1 MLANCF
7 QVLSHPV
14 RLQLLQIL
22 STRSGCI
29 CGDVIDIGSFSE
41 ATILHHLRALQRAG
55 FIQGEL
61 EGRRRCYQLNADM
74 LDTFKR
80 LVERL

>member
-7 QVLSHPV
+7 QALSHPV
-14 RLQLLQIL
+14 RLQLLRVL
-22 STRSGCI
+22 ATRSECI
-29 CGDVIDIGSFSE
+29 CGDVIAIGSFSE
-41 ATILHHLRALQRAG
+41 ATILNHLRVLQRAG

-61 EGRRRCYQLNADM
+61 EGRRRCYQLNTDM

>member
-7 QVLSHPV
+7 AALSHPV
-14 RLQLLQIL
+14 RLQLLKIL
-22 STRSGCI
+22 ATRSECI
-29 CGDVIDIGSFSE
+29 CGDVINLGSFSE
-41 ATILHHLRALQRAG
+41 ATVLQHLRVLQRAG

-61 EGRRRCYQLNADM
+61 EGRQRCYWLNLDT

>member
-7 QVLSHPV
+7 QALSHPV
-14 RLQLLQIL
+14 RLQLLRVL
-22 STRSGCI
+22 VTRSECI
-29 CGDVIDIGSFSE
+29 CGDVIAIDSFSE
-41 ATILHHLRALQRAG
+41 ATILNHLRALQRAG

-61 EGRRRCYQLNADM
+61 EGQRRCYRLNADM

-80 LVERL
+80 LVEQL